1 MSDNIMKNIAQM
13 NVSSVSIDNES
24 PYLVQRRIQ
33 ASLPQSP
40 SQDQPFK
47 YQSAPLQRNR
57 YALDLQLGKTSG
69 IASTTLAMLSKEHD
83 DKTSPDLVT
92 AGIFNAAAHAHNLTE
107 KAALKHVLPLL
118 ERRPNDVG
126 LVLVIVQLYI
136 LTNNVATATSLL
148 ETFLSRLENSTNT
161 GDNNARFTPGLVAIL
176 VSLYNSQ
183 GRSGSAKSE
192 LTKAAT
198 YWRNAPQGAQPPTTF
213 LTAAGLALLDHPSPS
228 ELDLAQSLFQNI
240 HSTSPSS
247 PAAIAGLAASAT
259 STRTLD
265 ASALSNLPA
274 TAKLISGVDAAS
286 LEAAGVART
295 PTTIASTT
303 AGAKRGAP
311 PADTKSSKKH
321 KKNKLPKAYDAN
333 KQPDPERWLPMRERS
348 YWKPKKGKK
357 GKGVGGGMTQGGL
370 TQGGVVGS
378 ETENSRPQTP
388 SQVVAAKGGV
398 GGKGKK
404 KGRK

>member
-1 MSDNIMKNIAQM
+1 MKNIAQT
-13 NVSSVSIDNES
+13 NVSAVSLDNEN
-24 PYLVQRRIQ
+24 PYLVQRHVQ
-33 ASLPQSP
+33 ATQPQP
-40 SQDQPFK
+40 GHRDQPFK

-57 YALDLQLGKTSG
+57 YALDLQLGKTNG
-69 IASTTLAMLSKEHD
+69 VASTTLAILSKEHD
-83 DKTSPDLVT
+83 NKASPDLVT
-92 AGIFNAAAHAHNLTE
+92 AGVFNAAAHAHNLPA

-118 ERRPNDVG
+118 ERRPCDVG
-126 LVLVIVQLYI
+126 LILVIVQLYVLI
-136 LTNNVATATSLL
+136 DNIATATSLL
-148 ETFLSRLENSTNT
+148 ETFLSRLEASTNT
-161 GDNNARFTPGLVAIL
+161 GNNNARFTPGLIAVL
-176 VSLYNSQ
+176 VSLYNAQ
-183 GRSGSAKSE
+183 GRSSSAKSE

-198 YWRNAPQGAQPPTTF
+198 YWRNAPQNAQPPTTF

-228 ELDLAQSLFQNI
+228 ELELAQSLFKNI
-240 HSTSPSS
+240 HSTSPSN

-259 STRTLD
+259 STSSID
-265 ASALSNLPA
+265 VSALSNLPP
-274 TAKLISGVDAAS
+274 TSKLISGVDAAA
-286 LEAAGVART
+286 LETAGVART
-295 PTTIASTT
+295 PATVASTT

-311 PADTKSSKKH
+311 PADTKSTKKH
-321 KKNKLPKAYDAN
+321 KKNKLPKDYDPS

-357 GKGVGGGMTQGGL
+357 GKGGGGGGGMTQGGL

-388 SQVVAAKGGV
+388 SQVVAAKGGL